1 MIRPPHLPVRARTL
15 VLAVLL
21 VLLQY
26 PLWLGQG
33 GWLAIHQADRKAAAQ
48 LAVNAQLQE
57 RNDVLAADV
66 QDLQKG
72 GDAIEERARSELG
85 MVKPDELFVRIVHG
99 PLPAGPAPA
108 QPLPSTQ
115 NHVTKNQAHNP

>member
-1 MIRPPHLPVRARTL
+1 MIHRIRLPIRSRTL

-21 VLLQY
+21 ALLQY

-33 GWLAIHQADRKAAAQ
+33 GWLAVHQADERVAAQ
-48 LAVNAQLQE
+48 AGVNAQLQA

-85 MVKPDELFVRIVHG
+85 MVKPNELYVRIVHG
-99 PLPAGPAPA
+99 PLPVQPALATTPA
-108 QPLPSTQ
+108 QNQ
-115 NHVTKNQAHNP
+115 VIKNQAHNP

>member
-1 MIRPPHLPVRARTL
+1 M
-15 VLAVLL
+15 
-21 VLLQY
+21 
-26 PLWLGQG
+26 
-33 GWLAIHQADRKAAAQ
+33 HQAEQKAAAQ

-85 MVKPDELFVRIVHG
+85 MVKPDELFVRVVHG

-108 QPLPSTQ
+108 RPLPPTQ
-115 NHVTKNQAHNP
+115 NQVTKNQAHNP

>member
-1 MIRPPHLPVRARTL
+1 MVRIPRPPIRSRTL
-15 VLAVLL
+15 ILALL
-21 VLLQY
+21 LALLQY

-33 GWLAIHQADRKAAAQ
+33 GWLAVHQADEKVAAQ
-48 LAVNAQLQE
+48 LAVNTQLQA

-85 MVKPDELFVRIVHG
+85 MVKPNELFVRLVRG
-99 PLPAGPAPA
+99 PLPAEPAPLQA
-108 QPLPSTQ
+108 VPPTQ
-115 NHVTKNQAHNP
+115 NQVRKNQAHNP

>member
-1 MIRPPHLPVRARTL
+1 MVRLSRLPLRARTL
-15 VLAVLL
+15 VLALL
-21 VLLQY
+21 LALLQY

-33 GWLAIHQADRKAAAQ
+33 GWLDVHQAEQKVAAQ
-48 LAVNAQLQE
+48 TAVNAQLQE

-85 MVKPDELFVRIVHG
+85 MVKPNEIYVRLVHG
-99 PLPAGPAPA
+99 PLPAVPAAP
-108 QPLPSTQ
+108 QPP
-115 NHVTKNQAHNP
+115 NPVPPKQAHKP

>member
-1 MIRPPHLPVRARTL
+1 MVRLSRLPLRARTL
-15 VLAVLL
+15 VLALL
-21 VLLQY
+21 LALLQY

-33 GWLAIHQADRKAAAQ
+33 GWLDVHQAERKAAAQ
-48 LAVNAQLQE
+48 MAVNAQLQE

-85 MVKPDELFVRIVHG
+85 MVKPDEIYVRLVHG
-99 PLPAGPAPA
+99 PLPVAPA
-108 QPLPSTQ
+108 APQSPNP
-115 NHVTKNQAHNP
+115 NPVTPKQSHDP